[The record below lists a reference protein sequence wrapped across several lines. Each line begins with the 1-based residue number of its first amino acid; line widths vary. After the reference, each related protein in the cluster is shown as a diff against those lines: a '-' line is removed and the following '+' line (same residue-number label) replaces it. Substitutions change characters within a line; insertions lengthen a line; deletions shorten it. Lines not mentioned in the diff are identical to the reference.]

1 MANYRKPTE
10 KETEKLN
17 KSRQK
22 MIEGIEGEKDIF
34 SKMMP
39 TMAKAARDDIRAAK
53 AMRESV
59 PASAREG
66 EAYQDAGYKK
76 GGKVKKYAEG
86 GNISDNESRNDFIAD
101 IMRSEFGSKKTPLPS
116 EGIKRQTENQAIRK
130 AKDMAASVMSRTPS
144 ALAAKKGM
152 EMARKYPRGSEGES
166 SFEEEMGMKK
176 GGRVSSA
183 SKRADGCAIRG
194 KTRA

>member
-76 GGKVKKYAEG
+76 GGKVKKFNDG
-86 GNISDNESRNDFIAD
+86 GMSLEEKYPGAKVNRMVNKKPSNEELLAPMQVAFDNYEKKK
-101 IMRSEFGSKKTPLPS
+101 SEAKT
-116 EGIKRQTENQAIRK
+116 K
-130 AKDMAASVMSRTPS
+130 AKEERNASRSKSMT
-144 ALAAKKGM
+144 M
-152 EMARKYPRGSEGES
+152 D
-166 SFEEEMGMKK
+166 EMGMKK
-176 GGRVSSA
+176 GGKVSSA

-194 KTRA
+194 KTKA

>member
-1 MANYRKPTE
+1 
-10 KETEKLN
+10 
-17 KSRQK
+17 
-22 MIEGIEGEKDIF
+22 
-34 SKMMP
+34 
-39 TMAKAARDDIRAAK
+39 
-53 AMRESV
+53 MRESV

-66 EAYQDAGYKK
+66 EAYQNAGYKK
-76 GGKVKKYAEG
+76 GGKVKKFAEG
-86 GNISDNESRNDFIAD
+86 GYSDLEKFGLDAGLGQSGLSQTGRTPEERALAIGLREGSPDYKLAVETLSRQ
-101 IMRSEFGSKKTPLPS
+101 KKSPGLPS
-116 EGIKRQTENQAIRK
+116 EGIKRQTENPIIRK